1 MGFYF
6 FIMLCMQNQEFLP
19 ECAYQYFVSD
29 VLNREELFE
38 MISLASL
45 YSEHL
50 GPVIMICTEAGYDF
64 LISYGLDE
72 LYIDTLICQN
82 PDMVMMVVD
91 NLKENINIPNGLFI
105 NSKNNCHEKLRIL
118 YNELPLQATVIQ
130 KIREAIDREETK
142 NRI

>member
-1 MGFYF
+1 MK
-6 FIMLCMQNQEFLP
+6 NNDFLP
-19 ECAYQYFVSD
+19 ECAYQYFTSD
-29 VLNREELFE
+29 GLNREELFE

-50 GPVIMICTEAGYDF
+50 GPVIMICTEAGYEF

-91 NLKENINIPNGLFI
+91 NLKENINIANGLFI

-118 YNELPLQATVIQ
+118 YNELPLQAAVIQ